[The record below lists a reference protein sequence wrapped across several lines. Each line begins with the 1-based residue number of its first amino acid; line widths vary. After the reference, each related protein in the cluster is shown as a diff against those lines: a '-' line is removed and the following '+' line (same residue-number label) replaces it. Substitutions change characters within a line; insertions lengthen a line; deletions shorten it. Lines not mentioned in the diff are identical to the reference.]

1 MLITFN
7 LLIIVKIDNNEKAL
21 GSLTHA
27 SSGCKIMEITNSD
40 KFDANLHD
48 NYEISKTKIRKLCT
62 N

>member
-27 SSGCKIMEITNSD
+27 SSGCKIMEITNID
-40 KFDANLHD
+40 KFVANLIEYFD
-48 NYEISKTKIRKLCT
+48 KYK
-62 N
+62 